1 MLHIQPSFVQ
11 SKQLLNK
18 MIELIYINELLTFN
32 GIEYTVANLEATSD
46 INVLAIIEND
56 IYVSVIA
63 LVAQETLING
73 VLQTSA
79 QMIIDTLTTV

>member
-1 MLHIQPSFVQ
+1 ML
-11 SKQLLNK
+11 
-18 MIELIYINELLTFN
+18 ELIYINELLTFN
-32 GIEYTVANLEATSD
+32 SIEYTISSLEHTSE
-46 INVLAIIEND
+46 NVVFAIIQND

-63 LVAQETLING
+63 LVAEETLING

>member
-1 MLHIQPSFVQ
+1 
-11 SKQLLNK
+11 

-46 INVLAIIEND
+46 INVLAIIQND

-63 LVAQETLING
+63 LVAEETMING

>member
-1 MLHIQPSFVQ
+1 
-11 SKQLLNK
+11 
-18 MIELIYINELLTFN
+18 MIELIYINQLLTFN

-46 INVLAIIEND
+46 INVLAIIQND

-63 LVAQETLING
+63 LVAEETLING

-79 QMIIDTLTTV
+79 QMIIDTLTNV

>member
-1 MLHIQPSFVQ
+1 
-11 SKQLLNK
+11 

-63 LVAQETLING
+63 LVAEETMING

-79 QMIIDTLTTV
+79 QMIIETLTTV

>member
-1 MLHIQPSFVQ
+1 
-11 SKQLLNK
+11 

-32 GIEYTVANLEATSD
+32 DIEYTVSNLEATSD
-46 INVLAIIEND
+46 MNVLAIIQND

-63 LVAQETLING
+63 LIAEETMING
-73 VLQTSA
+73 VVQTSA

>member
-1 MLHIQPSFVQ
+1 
-11 SKQLLNK
+11 

-63 LVAQETLING
+63 LVAEETMING

>member
-1 MLHIQPSFVQ
+1 
-11 SKQLLNK
+11 

-46 INVLAIIEND
+46 INVLAIIQND

-63 LVAQETLING
+63 LVAEETLING

-79 QMIIDTLTTV
+79 QMIIDTLTTP